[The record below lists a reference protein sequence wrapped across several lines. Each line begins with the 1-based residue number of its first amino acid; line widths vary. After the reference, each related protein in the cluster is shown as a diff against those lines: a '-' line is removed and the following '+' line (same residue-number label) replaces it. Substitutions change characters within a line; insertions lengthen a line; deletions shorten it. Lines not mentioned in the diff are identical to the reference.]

1 MRLPA
6 KRIIPLFCEYFDKLY
21 GSALLPSRFFCAC
34 VKICVYIYAKII
46 LKFSRKAFETN
57 ILLVIDNAFCVYYN
71 YLMENTLPRR
81 CKENRRRLETG
92 ENLMAICVKSEIGTL
107 KKVLLKRPGTE
118 LEHLTPDT
126 LEELLFDD
134 IPFLAAAQQEH
145 DVFAQKLR
153 DCGVEVVYLE
163 ELAAEALMQESG
175 LREQF
180 VKDVISQAGS
190 AAQGHADLLE
200 EYLLSLPDAK
210 SLVLKTMSG
219 VTMAE
224 ISSGSVRR
232 LSDLVRSG
240 QQFLMP
246 PVPNLYFTRDVF
258 ASIGCGVS
266 LNHMHSATRRREAI
280 YADYIFRHHPD
291 FQGKIPFYYT
301 PEQRFSIE
309 GGDILNLSPETLCV
323 GLSQRTQPEAV
334 EILAKNIFADE
345 QSTIRTILAIEI
357 PNTRAFMHLDTVFTQ
372 IDYGTFVVHP
382 GIMNTM
388 RIFELTGKGEK
399 EVRARE
405 ITLPLAQALA
415 KYLGLEQV
423 TLIRCGGGNQIAA
436 AREQWNDGSNTL
448 CIRPNTIVV
457 YDRNYITNR
466 LLEEAGVEVI
476 KTPSSELSRGRGG
489 PRCMSMP
496 LARLPL

>member
-1 MRLPA
+1 
-6 KRIIPLFCEYFDKLY
+6 
-21 GSALLPSRFFCAC
+21 
-34 VKICVYIYAKII
+34 
-46 LKFSRKAFETN
+46 
-57 ILLVIDNAFCVYYN
+57 
-71 YLMENTLPRR
+71 
-81 CKENRRRLETG
+81 
-92 ENLMAICVKSEIGTL
+92 MAICVKSEIGQL

-134 IPFLAAAQQEH
+134 IPYLSAAQQEH

-163 ELAAEALMQESG
+163 ELAAETLAQDSA

-180 VKDVISQAGS
+180 VRDVIRLAGS
-190 AAQGHADLLE
+190 AAQGHGELLA
-200 EYLLSLPDAK
+200 EYLLSIRDPHA
-210 SLVLKTMSG
+210 LVMKTMSG
-219 VTMAE
+219 VTMSE
-224 ISSGSVRR
+224 IGDRSVRR

-246 PVPNLYFTRDVF
+246 PMPNLYFTRDVF

-266 LNHMHSATRRREAI
+266 LNHMHSVTRRREAV
-280 YADYIFRHHPD
+280 YADYILHYHPD
-291 FQGKIPFYYT
+291 FRGKLPFYYT

-309 GGDILNLSPETLCV
+309 GGDVLNLSPETLCV
-323 GLSQRTQPEAV
+323 GMSQRTQPEAV

-399 EVRARE
+399 EIQARE

-415 KYLGLEQV
+415 KYLGLDRV
-423 TLIRCGGGNQIAA
+423 NLIRCGGGNQIAA

-448 CIRPNTIVV
+448 CVRPNTIVV

-476 KTPSSELSRGRGG
+476 KMPSSELSRGRGG

-496 LARLPL
+496 LVRQLL